1 MSARRGDALAVFA
14 LALGARLGVV
24 AWAGDRFPASADG
37 AYYQRLAERIAAGF
51 GSTWLW
57 PDGAV
62 TYAAHYPV
70 GWPALLA
77 LAYRVAGSSVV
88 VAGVVHALLGAL
100 AAPAAH
106 RLALRA
112 APNAPRRVAAL
123 AGVLVALHPALVAYT
138 PAVMTEGVTA
148 SLLVLAAWLAARA
161 RERPGLA
168 RLAALGAMLGA
179 ATLVRPQSIAL
190 APLLGAL
197 AVPASASGLERL
209 RAAVVASA
217 LAALVCVPWTA
228 RNCVR
233 MHRCALVSVNGG
245 WNLLI
250 GSAEGATGAWSPV
263 EVPPACA
270 TVWDEAAKD
279 ACFGDAA
286 RREIAAHPARF
297 AALVP
302 RKLATTF
309 DYAGAAGW
317 YLHEANPAA
326 FSARAKLVLGAVE
339 TAFVRLAW
347 LAASVAAARLAG
359 PRRKLRGIVAA
370 LAALCFVTEHAWWG
384 VALLVVA
391 LVALGRALARAPVL
405 ATATVA
411 TVVVTA
417 LTHAAFFG
425 AGRYGLVVLPLATAL
440 AALAFD
446 ARRGAAAPL
455 LTGSPETAILEVR
468 EGAGERCP

>member
-1 MSARRGDALAVFA
+1 MPSSA
-14 LALGARLGVV
+14 
-24 AWAGDRFPASADG
+24 S
-37 AYYQRLAERIAAGF
+37 
-51 GSTWLW
+51 
-57 PDGAV
+57 
-62 TYAAHYPV
+62 
-70 GWPALLA
+70 
-77 LAYRVAGSSVV
+77 
-88 VAGVVHALLGAL
+88 
-100 AAPAAH
+100 
-106 RLALRA
+106 
-112 APNAPRRVAAL
+112 
-123 AGVLVALHPALVAYT
+123 
-138 PAVMTEGVTA
+138 
-148 SLLVLAAWLAARA
+148 
-161 RERPGLA
+161 GLA
-168 RLAALGAMLGA
+168 RL
-179 ATLVRPQSIAL
+179 
-190 APLLGAL
+190 
-197 AVPASASGLERL
+197 
-209 RAAVVASA
+209 RAAIVASA
-217 LAALVCVPWTA
+217 LAALVCLPWTA

-326 FSARAKLVLGAVE
+326 FSARAKLVLSAVE

-391 LVALGRALARAPVL
+391 LVALGRALARAPLVV
-405 ATATVA
+405 TATVA